1 METKQAKQFDGSK
14 DAKTGQSQDMK
25 TDNVF
30 YDKYANMSD
39 SEIAKIRNQRRA
51 RQSFSGKMLN
61 TFVPP
66 EFKKDNLHYEWVVYD
81 PIVVDAKVKNGWVVV
96 QDEKLAAMKG
106 CSTTS
111 EVRIPSGSTNKRGE
125 AEQLVL
131 MAIHKAI
138 YEEEVLAA
146 KQRIIDFDNDI
157 ETGKTVVD
165 DKGRQVKE
173 DIKYIDEVKL

>member
-1 METKQAKQFDGSK
+1 MEIKQAKQFDNQK
-14 DAKTGQSQDMK
+14 DAKTGQSQEMK

-39 SEIAKIRNQRRA
+39 SEIAKIRAQRQK

-66 EFKKDNLHYEWVVYD
+66 EFKKENLHYEWVIYD
-81 PIVVDAKVKNGWVVV
+81 PIVVDEKIKNGWVVV
-96 QDEKLAAMKG
+96 SDEKLAAMKG

-111 EVRIPSGSTNKRGE
+111 EVRIPSGTSNKRGE
-125 AEQLVL
+125 PEQLIL

-138 YEEEVLAA
+138 FEDEVNAA
-146 KQRIIDFDNDI
+146 KKRILDFDNDI
-157 ETGKTVVD
+157 ETGATVVD
-165 DKGRQVKE
+165 DKGRPVK
-173 DIKYIDEVKL
+173 DGIKYIDEVNL